1 MYRQGIARTM
11 NRLLTPAFG
20 SITGVRTKEN
30 VAALTFDDGPH
41 PVFTPMILDVLAAHD
56 AKATFFVLGAAAAR
70 EPALISQIVDAGHEL
85 GNHSWDHPSLPLV
98 SGLEI
103 RSQLARTRSC
113 LAPNAIRLMRP
124 PFGDQSLRTYVYARL
139 LGYEVVVWHAHAED
153 WLDHDDTD
161 IAAKLS
167 RRLKP
172 GVILLLHDRLHD
184 ALEERFHDRLSTVR
198 ALEGFLSAHPD
209 FRFLTV
215 SEMMRKGRTT
225 RRMWFKTPEPQFL
238 NRLKRGPV

>member
-20 SITGVRTKEN
+20 SVTGVRTKEN

-56 AKATFFVLGAAAAR
+56 AKATFFVLGAVAAR

-85 GNHSWDHPSLPLV
+85 GNHSWDHPSFPLV
-98 SGLEI
+98 SGLEM

-113 LAPNAIRLMRP
+113 LAPNALKLMRP

-139 LGYEVVVWHAHAED
+139 LGHEVIVWHAHAED
-153 WLDHDDTD
+153 WLDHDEAR
-161 IAAKLS
+161 IVSSLS

-172 GVILLLHDRLHD
+172 GSILLLHDRLHD
-184 ALEERFHDRLSTVR
+184 ALEERFRDRTSTVR
-198 ALEGFLSAHPD
+198 ALGDFLKAHPN

-215 SEMMRKGRTT
+215 SELMRRGRP
-225 RRMWFKTPEPQFL
+225 RRKIWFKTPEPVFL
-238 NRLKRGPV
+238 NRLRRGPV